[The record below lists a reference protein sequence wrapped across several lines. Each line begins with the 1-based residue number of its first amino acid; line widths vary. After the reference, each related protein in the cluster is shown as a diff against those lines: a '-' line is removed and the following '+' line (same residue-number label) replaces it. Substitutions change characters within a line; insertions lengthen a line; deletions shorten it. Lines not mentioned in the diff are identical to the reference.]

1 MQRAAYCS
9 RQHSREEGDDIG
21 YYTAEEGMAYTSIV
35 NQAKVNR
42 ARQESVSMSTET
54 GRNKTTNNLNIDKFL
69 SKQTTTKASNFPR
82 IRTERA
88 NLTVYPNEEYATDYE
103 EYATALED
111 NEEEEDENFF
121 GIGNNEDDTNEEV
134 LNNGGNDG
142 DLEEDLD
149 PAKELMLQFR
159 KYCEEAQNFA
169 PLTNEEC
176 DAIKCLVALRKTKAP
191 LNAYESVMEWHLGCK
206 LGESPDYV
214 SRKTLMKKL
223 KERYNIEEDFHGI
236 QEVVELPTSHTC
248 VKVVTNDAG
257 TAIRSLLTDPRVTDE
272 DYLFFDD
279 NPFSPP
285 PDNLTLL
292 GDLNTGLSYRATY
305 DHVPTSPMNLHFYT
319 TSYPLLAS

>member
-1 MQRAAYCS
+1 MARAAAGAS
-9 RQHSREEGDDIG
+9 GV
-21 YYTAEEGMAYTSIV
+21 A
-35 NQAKVNR
+35 
-42 ARQESVSMSTET
+42 
-54 GRNKTTNNLNIDKFL
+54 FL
-69 SKQTTTKASNFPR
+69 SLSPADVYSSSYVGEAEAVVR
-82 IRTERA
+82 RA
-88 NLTVYPNEEYATDYE
+88 FSLARSATPCI
-103 EYATALED
+103 LFF
-111 NEEEEDENFF
+111 DEIDSIF
-121 GIGNNEDDTNEEV
+121 GNNEDDTNEEV

-292 GDLNTGLSYRATY
+292 WGSKYRA
-305 DHVPTSPMNLHFYT
+305 VVQ
-319 TSYPLLAS
+319 SYVRPEN